1 MTLAWKSDLPSG
13 EKMVLLALCDNA
25 NDQGECYPS
34 VSMLSEKCSLS
45 ERSVFNHIAKLEKIG
60 AIVRENRT
68 GRSTIYHLDPCKFT
82 QLAGESH
89 YVYKIE
95 DVDSGEFYLGVRTC
109 QGNPRNDGYMGS
121 GAWFNKRISD
131 GKALRKTVLETFS
144 NRPDAVAKEA
154 ELISS
159 SKHLDGCMNKQTP
172 ANSAPCNDFT
182 LQPLHPTPATV
193 APPPLQP
200 LHPTPAT
207 VAPITI
213 NKPSIEPSIN
223 HQRKKHAPDKFV
235 LPDWIPEETWSAFL
249 VCRKNK
255 KAASTD
261 FALRLILKTLGKFKD
276 AGHDP
281 VAILEN
287 SIKGGWSDV
296 YEPKNSGQ
304 GLNKQEALEA
314 RNRAVGERWASGGMM
329 AGAI

>member
-68 GRSTIYHLDPCKFT
+68 GRSTIYHIDPCKFT

-193 APPPLQP
+193 AP
-200 LHPTPAT
+200 
-207 VAPITI
+207 ITI
-213 NKPSIEPSIN
+213 NEPSIEPSVN

-261 FALRLILKTLGKFKD
+261 FALRLILKTLRKFKD

-296 YEPKNSGQ
+296 YEPKPRASHATGETAYQKSKRLQMERDFPNLCFTGEQ
-304 GLNKQEALEA
+304 HGTALTLD
-314 RNRAVGERWASGGMM
+314 
-329 AGAI
+329 

>member
-1 MTLAWKSDLPSG
+1 MSIEALNWALSQKLDRSSAKFVLVAMANCANEDMKCWPSI
-13 EKMVLLALCDNA
+13 A
-25 NDQGECYPS
+25 N
-34 VSMLSEKCSLS
+34 LSE
-45 ERSVFNHIAKLEKIG
+45 A
-60 AIVRENRT
+60 
-68 GRSTIYHLDPCKFT
+68 
-82 QLAGESH
+82 
-89 YVYKIE
+89 
-95 DVDSGEFYLGVRTC
+95 TC
-109 QGNPRNDGYMGS
+109 QD
-121 GAWFNKRISD
+121 
-131 GKALRKTVLETFS
+131 RKTVLE
-144 NRPDAVAKEA
+144 NIKRLKE
-154 ELISS
+154 LGIIS
-159 SKHLDGCMNKQTP
+159 DTDCRMGR
-172 ANSAPCNDFT
+172 T
-182 LQPLHPTPATV
+182 LQVTV
-193 APPPLQP
+193 FALNKEYQKRDS
-200 LHPTPAT
+200 TEIGT
-207 VAPITI
+207 VPKKSAKSPVIPHKESRYSVETVPKTGHGTI
-213 NKPSIEPSIN
+213 NEPSIEPSIN